1 MARGRLEELARKK
14 KPPLGTGERFAQL
27 KGKLAGRKG
36 VRDPAA
42 LSAWIGRRK
51 FGASKMAAMSAKGR
65 RRG

>member
-1 MARGRLEELARKK
+1 MARGRLGELARKK

-42 LSAWIGRRK
+42 LAAVIGRKK
-51 FGASKMAAMSAKGR
+51 FGASRMAAMAAKGR